1 MFTAC
6 LGLKWDER
14 TSYVLVTMDWVLT
27 TSQEMRIWFVRGL
40 ADSDGDVDLRD
51 RSVSRDP
58 ANPLTR

>member
-1 MFTAC
+1 
-6 LGLKWDER
+6 
-14 TSYVLVTMDWVLT
+14 MDWVLT

-40 ADSDGDVDLRD
+40 AESDGDVDLRD